1 MSEVSGVHSVVL
13 ESKISAISFKL
24 CKKTNK
30 EAMEMVQDDLCLR
43 EFRFKPTSGLLS
55 KKKITQRYGKFQ
67 SKYIRWKLQPK
78 HEEYNPFITELQQ
91 LK

>member
-13 ESKISAISFKL
+13 ESKTSAISFKL

-43 EFRFKPTSGLLS
+43 EFRFKPTSL
-55 KKKITQRYGKFQ
+55 
-67 SKYIRWKLQPK
+67 
-78 HEEYNPFITELQQ
+78 
-91 LK
+91 